1 MRGTEVIIEA
11 VVHDPDVFEFVGW
24 SGSAVESG
32 MVVDANALRT
42 TVTLDAD
49 ATLQANF
56 LSRLEVILVDD
67 NAWGDP
73 GPNDLTVSDANEN
86 GTEAAPFDSIQEAI
100 EVAAEHATIRVCPGT
115 YVETIDFLGKAL
127 DVNGLDPNSD
137 IPQPWPIIDANY
149 SGVVVTFNSNE
160 DPNSG
165 LTGFVLTRGL
175 GETAGAV
182 LCTGASP
189 RLSHCLMVGN
199 RVSEPNG
206 GVILCQDSNS
216 ILDHCTISG
225 NLAVEGGTPVRLV
238 RFNGLLSN
246 SIVWDNEPGAIVVEE
261 GSTWVVT
268 YCDTQEAWRG
278 IGTLSSDPLLV
289 APGTWIEVA
298 GEQPVWVGGDYH
310 LQSQMGRWDPDLQEW
325 IADAQTSPCLDMAHP
340 GSSWSNEPDPN
351 GLRANQGAYGGTSQA
366 SLSLSGS

>member
-1 MRGTEVIIEA
+1 
-11 VVHDPDVFEFVGW
+11 
-24 SGSAVESG
+24 
-32 MVVDANALRT
+32 MVVDVNALRT

-206 GVILCQDSNS
+206 
-216 ILDHCTISG
+216 
-225 NLAVEGGTPVRLV
+225 E
-238 RFNGLLSN
+238 
-246 SIVWDNEPGAIVVEE
+246 
-261 GSTWVVT
+261 
-268 YCDTQEAWRG
+268 
-278 IGTLSSDPLLV
+278 
-289 APGTWIEVA
+289 
-298 GEQPVWVGGDYH
+298 
-310 LQSQMGRWDPDLQEW
+310 
-325 IADAQTSPCLDMAHP
+325 
-340 GSSWSNEPDPN
+340 
-351 GLRANQGAYGGTSQA
+351 
-366 SLSLSGS
+366 